1 MVLADIAF
9 LKQQE
14 LENGDRAKWE
24 ADQAP
29 RNVFTTRIIFRES
42 DERGER

>member
-29 RNVFTTRIIFRES
+29 RNVFNRIRIIPLR
-42 DERGER
+42 DGER